1 MIIGT
6 VNRAWTVMVALG
18 LDPRLRRIAAGSG
31 NRQRCHETGKRE
43 PMRARDPSR
52 THCGAPQRPNREFP
66 VGRVNPEFGALAVI
80 GMPQFAEI
88 ARDNN
93 DGGARGRGCSRVSA
107 RLRGKWNQ
115 RQRRIRSRFL
125 PARVLGSPGPVL
137 ILAQVRLPRL
147 ALGSSAYRTPPA
159 LTTGPV

>member
-1 MIIGT
+1 MITGA

-52 THCGAPQRPNREFP
+52 THCGAPSDRIAIP

-88 ARDNN
+88 TRDNYG
-93 DGGARGRGCSRVSA
+93 GGARGRGCSRGSA

-115 RQRRIRSRFL
+115 QERRIRF
-125 PARVLGSPGPVL
+125 
-137 ILAQVRLPRL
+137 
-147 ALGSSAYRTPPA
+147 GSSAYRTPPA